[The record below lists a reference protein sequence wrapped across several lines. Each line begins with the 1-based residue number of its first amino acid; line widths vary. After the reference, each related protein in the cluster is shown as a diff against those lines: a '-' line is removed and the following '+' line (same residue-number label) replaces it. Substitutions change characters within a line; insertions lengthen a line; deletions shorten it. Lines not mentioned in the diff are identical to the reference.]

1 MIERKNEIM
10 IYGEITVETANLLQ
24 KEIDALVANGAKKIL
39 FKINSEGGS
48 VVAGL
53 QMYDSITALNDIE
66 TECLILGV
74 CGSAATYAAL
84 ACDKVTIQ
92 PNATFMVHLCEG
104 GLYGTI
110 EEIQNDLVF
119 FENLQNQVLAIYA
132 VKTGRTTDEIYEEIH
147 SPKYYTAEQALSLNW
162 VDEITGNTLQIQLP
176 FTNSMTEKIEVET
189 ENETPIFS
197 LKNIVKKCRDLI
209 KGTTDE
215 ERTQLQ
221 KLTEYENKIEELEN
235 RLKVEHTEKVANVE
249 ELKNRIAE
257 LEFEK
262 ANLNNTIEA
271 EVTKRIASLGYA
283 TEDLPQPTNEISKL
297 DFKRIVKEEGLNAAL
312 NSLLGK

>member
-10 IYGEITVETANLLQ
+10 IYGEITVEAANILQ
-24 KEIDALVANGAKKIL
+24 NEIDALVQNGANKII

-74 CGSAATYAAL
+74 CGSAATYPAL

-132 VKTGRTTDEIYEEIH
+132 VKTGRTTDEIFEEIH
-147 SPKYYTAEQALSLNW
+147 SPKYYKAEQALSKKW
-162 VDEITGNTLQIQLP
+162 VDEIAGNNLQLEFP
-176 FTNSMTEKIEVET
+176 FTNSMNENVEVVT

-197 LKNIVKKCRDLI
+197 LKNILKKCKHLI
-209 KGTTDE
+209 KGTTE
-215 ERTQLQ
+215 EEQTQLQ
-221 KLTEYENKIEELEN
+221 KLTEYENKVEELEN
-235 RLKVEHTEKVANVE
+235 KLKFEHSEKVANIE

-262 ANLNNTIEA
+262 ANLNNTIEN
-271 EVTKRIASLGYA
+271 EVTKRIASLGY
-283 TEDLPQPTNEISKL
+283 TNDELPQPTNEISKL
-297 DFKRIVKEEGLNAAL
+297 DFKKIVKEQGLNAAL
-312 NSLLGK
+312 NSLLGN